1 MQAAR
6 LSLAGYAAI
15 RLRNAD
21 SNAMVVT
28 GFSNQGA
35 DLKTSSMSSDSAEQ
49 PETTRNG
56 ISRPHSI
63 FASWALLRP
72 EA

>member
-1 MQAAR
+1 MPDIVCGLQKFQTKKQASR

-35 DLKTSSMSSDSAEQ
+35 DLKISSMSSDSAE
-49 PETTRNG
+49 
-56 ISRPHSI
+56 
-63 FASWALLRP
+63 
-72 EA
+72 